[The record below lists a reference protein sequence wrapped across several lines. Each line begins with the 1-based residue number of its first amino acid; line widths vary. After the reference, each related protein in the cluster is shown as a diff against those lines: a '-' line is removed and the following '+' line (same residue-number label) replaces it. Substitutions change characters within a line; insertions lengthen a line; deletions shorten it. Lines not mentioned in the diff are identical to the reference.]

1 MNKTAVV
8 CEHCGEAL
16 AGSAYRVTSE
26 EQGLMLLDMVVCNA
40 CYLEALKLG
49 LDAREVEL
57 RQVATK

>member
-1 MNKTAVV
+1 MNTTTAL

-26 EQGLMLLDMVVCNA
+26 EQGVRLLDMVVCNA

-49 LDAREVEL
+49 LDAKEL
-57 RQVATK
+57 DLRHAAIN